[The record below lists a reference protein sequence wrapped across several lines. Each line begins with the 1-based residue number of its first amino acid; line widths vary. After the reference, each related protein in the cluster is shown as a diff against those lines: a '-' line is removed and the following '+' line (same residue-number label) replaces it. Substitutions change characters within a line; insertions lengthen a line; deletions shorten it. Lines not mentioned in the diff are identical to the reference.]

1 MSGQADHFVGLLW
14 TSFETRRQQKG
25 ENLATRTATAVAT
38 TKRTYGLPF
47 VISASSAGTVIEWY
61 DFYLYATLAPFFAPI
76 FFPSGNDTAS
86 LLSAFATYAAGFL
99 VRPFGAVF
107 FGALGDIIGR
117 KYTFLVTITVMGL
130 ATVLVGFLPTYAQ
143 IGIFAPVI
151 LVALRLLQGLALGGE
166 YGGAAIYVAEHAPDN
181 KRGLYT
187 AWIQTTATVGFF
199 LALAIILAFRL
210 NMTAKEFT
218 TDAPLFLGLAGGWR
232 YPFLISAI
240 LVAFALYIRL
250 RLRETPLFARLK
262 EARQSVTGAGNWA
275 SESFGGRKVGVILL
289 VLLGLTAG
297 QGVVWY
303 QGQFQALNFMTIYLK
318 LTFTQAYPIMLWAVA
333 LGTPFFLVFGWLSD
347 RIGRKLIILA
357 GCLIAAITYLPI
369 YQQMTE
375 HAHVT
380 KDATG
385 LITAANPDTLIMVA
399 LVWIQVIYVT
409 MVYGPIAAFLV
420 EYFRAKVRYTS
431 LSIPYHFGN
440 GWFGGLLPLLFTGL
454 VGATYPE
461 GVKNAAGQ
469 LLYVPFLSNFMGLP
483 IKTDISL
490 RQFNTTGDP
499 NGNIYLGL
507 AYTIIVALMTVVIGT
522 LFLREPFGW
531 QRAIGTGVILAGVM
545 TLRLA

>member
-1 MSGQADHFVGLLW
+1 
-14 TSFETRRQQKG
+14 
-25 ENLATRTATAVAT
+25 
-38 TKRTYGLPF
+38 

-76 FFPSGNDTAS
+76 FFPSDNPTAS

-99 VRPFGAVF
+99 VRPFGAIF
-107 FGALGDIIGR
+107 FGALGDITGR

-130 ATVLVGFLPTYAQ
+130 ATVLVGVLPTYAQ
-143 IGIFAPVI
+143 INIAAPVI
-151 LVALRLLQGLALGGE
+151 LVLLRLLQGLALGGE

-199 LALAIILAFRL
+199 LALAIILFFR
-210 NMTAKEFT
+210 NSMSAADFT
-218 TDAPLFLGLAGGWR
+218 TGAPLVAGLSGGWR
-232 YPFLISAI
+232 YPFLLSAI

-262 EARQSVTGAGNWA
+262 AQRQTVTGAGNWA
-275 SESFGGRKVGVILL
+275 SESFSGRKVGTIAL

-318 LTFTQAYPIMLWAVA
+318 LAFTQAYPIMLAAVA
-333 LGTPFFLVFGWLSD
+333 LGTPFFLFFGWLSD
-347 RIGRKLIILA
+347 RIGRKVIILA
-357 GCLIAAITYLPI
+357 GCLIAAVTYLPI
-369 YQQMTE
+369 YHAMYDA
-375 HAHVT
+375 AHVKT
-380 KDATG
+380 DATG
-385 LITAANPDTLIMVA
+385 LITGASPDTVLMTA
-399 LVWIQVIYVT
+399 LVWIQIIYVT

-461 GVKNAAGQ
+461 GSKS
-469 LLYVPFLSNFMGLP
+469 YVPFLTNFMGLP
-483 IKTDISL
+483 IKTDLSL
-490 RQFNTTGDP
+490 RQFNATNDP

-507 AYTIIVALMTVVIGT
+507 AYTIIVAVMSVVVGT
-522 LFLREPFGW
+522 LFLREPKNVKIW
-531 QRAIGTGVILAGVM
+531 QEVGGEESGMVTEATPAD
-545 TLRLA
+545 

>member
-1 MSGQADHFVGLLW
+1 MSGQADHFMSLLW

-38 TKRTYGLPF
+38 TKRTFGLPF
-47 VISASSAGTVIEWY
+47 VITAASAGTIIEWY

-76 FFPSGNDTAS
+76 FFPSDNPTAS

-117 KYTFLVTITVMGL
+117 KYTFLVTISVMGI

-143 IGIFAPVI
+143 IGVIAPIV
-151 LVALRLLQGLALGGE
+151 LVLLRLAQGLALGGE

-187 AWIQTTATVGFF
+187 SWIQTTATLGFF
-199 LALAIILAFRL
+199 FALAIILYFR
-210 NMTAKEFT
+210 NTMTAADF
-218 TDAPLFLGLAGGWR
+218 AAQGWR
-232 YPFLISAI
+232 YPFWISAV
-240 LVAFALYIRL
+240 LVVIALFIRI

-262 EARQSVTGAGNWA
+262 EQKKVVTGAGNWA
-275 SESFGGRKVGVILL
+275 SESFSGRKVGTILL
-289 VLLGLTAG
+289 VLIGLTAG

-303 QGQFQALNFMTIYLK
+303 QGQFQANFFMGTYLK
-318 LTFTQAYPIMLWAVA
+318 FSFQQAYPIMLWAVA

-347 RIGRKLIILA
+347 RIGRKVIILA
-357 GCLIAAITYLPI
+357 GCLIAAVTYLPI
-369 YQQMTE
+369 Y
-375 HAHVT
+375 HAMADAANV
-380 KDATG
+380 KRDATG
-385 LITAANPDTLIMVA
+385 LITGADPNTLLLIG

-440 GWFGGLLPLLFTGL
+440 GWFGGLLPLLFTAL

-469 LLYVPFLSNFMGLP
+469 LLYVPFGKNFFGLP
-483 IKTDISL
+483 IDSTISL
-490 RQFNTTGDP
+490 RQFNTTSDP
-499 NGNIYLGL
+499 NGNPYLGL
-507 AYTIIVALMTVVIGT
+507 AYVITVALMTVVIGT
-522 LFLREPFGW
+522 LFLREPRGAKIW
-531 QRAIGTGVILAGVM
+531 SEVGGEEPGMLSEATPAD
-545 TLRLA
+545 